1 MAVAGR
7 TGVRGSLATT
17 IDAWRYIDRDALV
30 VAVGVADVDP
40 PQSVWRPYPAPAAII
55 GGVGERRADE
65 RKAMEAVMEAVPMA
79 MEVVPISE
87 CESRRPGP
95 RMKRCTRE
103 TAAAELRASTGAAKT
118 RASAHAAEMASCH
131 ATGSHAT
138 CCAATHA
145 AAAHAASTYRAATHA
160 AGLHA
165 TSTCRAAAHAA
176 GGPAASTS
184 HAAATAAAT
193 LCERRCRKG
202 KRRAKRTRDDT
213 FKELVA
219 HDQSS

>member
-1 MAVAGR
+1 
-7 TGVRGSLATT
+7 
-17 IDAWRYIDRDALV
+17 
-30 VAVGVADVDP
+30 
-40 PQSVWRPYPAPAAII
+40 
-55 GGVGERRADE
+55 
-65 RKAMEAVMEAVPMA
+65 MEAVMEAVPMA

-103 TAAAELRASTGAAKT
+103 TAAAEMPAPTGAAKM
-118 RASAHAAEMASCH
+118 RASAEMASCH
-131 ATGSHAT
+131 ATGSPAT
-138 CCAATHA
+138 YRAATHA
-145 AAAHAASTYRAATHA
+145 AAAHAASTYRGATHAAA

-184 HAAATAAAT
+184 HAAATAA

-219 HDQSS
+219 HANPPGSFAATDTVARGRRSREPDDPVLLNE